1 MFPYGTTFS
10 CVVFVVLGPIQLDAM
25 VTIVVL
31 PQLEL
36 EINPAPT
43 LILPPYAQNVYVLVE
58 NVAFLLLY
66 DVKSIYGW

>member
-10 CVVFVVLGPIQLDAM
+10 CVVLVVLGPIQLDAM

-36 EINPAPT
+36 KINPVLM

-58 NVAFLLLY
+58 NVAILLLY
-66 DVKSIYGW
+66 DVESIYGW

>member
-10 CVVFVVLGPIQLDAM
+10 CVVLVVLGPIQLDAM

-36 EINPAPT
+36 EINPAPM
-43 LILPPYAQNVYVLVE
+43 LILLPYAQIVYVLME